1 MKICVTGGSGFIGSH
16 LVQKLL
22 EKGYDVSVLDLRKPV
37 QDVEWIQKD
46 VREDLGSV
54 FADYTYVFHLAAL
67 ANARKSSEDP
77 VLCYDMNV
85 KGTLNVL
92 NAALKGDVER
102 VLVASSSWV
111 CGAQEGDMVNEK
123 SPFQLE
129 HINTI
134 YGGAKIGQEL
144 LCFSFYSEYKGP
156 KYTVFRYGIPYGER
170 MWRGLV
176 VRAFMEMAERA
187 GILSIMGD
195 GKQFRE
201 FMYVGDL
208 ADAHLHALKPD
219 RREQDLQPHGRP
231 PHHDRGDRQGG
242 RQALPGQDRLHP
254 PGAGRAQDQA
264 RPQLAGRERARLGAE
279 DDARGRHP
287 ALRRMVAHAH
297 RRAEARRVLVLIA
310 PFRRPVL

>member
-22 EKGYDVSVLDLRKPV
+22 DEGYDVSVLDLRKPV
-37 QDVEWIQKD
+37 QDVEWHRKD
-46 VREDLGSV
+46 IRDDLGNIFSN
-54 FADYTYVFHLAAL
+54 FNLVFHLAAL

-77 VLCYDMNV
+77 KLCHDINI

-102 VLVASSSWV
+102 VLLASSSWV
-111 CGAQEGDMVNEK
+111 CGAQEGDVVNER
-123 SPFQLE
+123 SPFHLDN
-129 HINTI
+129 INTI
-134 YGGAKIGQEL
+134 YGASKIGQEL

-176 VRAFMEMAERA
+176 VRAFMEMAERT
-187 GILSIMGD
+187 GVLSIMGD

-208 ADAHLHALKPD
+208 AEGHLHALKPVA
-219 RREQDLQPHGRP
+219 ENKIYNLTGGRP
-231 PHHDRGDRQGG
+231 ITIEEIAKEVVKHFPAKIDYI
-242 RQALPGQDRLHP
+242 P
-254 PGAGRAQDQA
+254 QA
-264 RPQLAGRERARLGAE
+264 RVEPKIKRVHNWLAENELGWVPRTTLEEGIRLCAE
-279 DDARGRHP
+279 WWKTLTDEQK
-287 ALRRMVAHAH
+287 L
-297 RRAEARRVLVLIA
+297 EEYWC
-310 PFRRPVL
+310 

>member
-16 LVQKLL
+16 LVHKLL
-22 EKGYDVSVLDLRKPV
+22 ENGYDVSVLDLRKPV
-37 QDVEWIQKD
+37 QDVEWIKKD

-54 FADYTYVFHLAAL
+54 FADTTYVYHLAAL

-77 VLCYDMNV
+77 ILCYDMNV

-111 CGAQEGDMVNEK
+111 CGAQEGDTVNEK

-134 YGGAKIGQEL
+134 YGAAKIGQEL

-208 ADAHLHALKPD
+208 ADAHLHALKPIA
-219 RREQDLQPHGRP
+219 ENKIYNLTGGRP
-231 PHHDRGDRQGG
+231 ITIEEIAKEVVKHFPAKIDYI
-242 RQALPGQDRLHP
+242 P
-254 PGAGRAQDQA
+254 QA
-264 RPQLAGRERARLGAE
+264 RVEPKIKRVHNWLAENELGWVPKTTLEDGIRLCAE
-279 DDARGRHP
+279 WWRSLSDEQK
-287 ALRRMVAHAH
+287 L
-297 RRAEARRVLVLIA
+297 EEYWC
-310 PFRRPVL
+310 

>member
-22 EKGYDVSVLDLRKPV
+22 DKGYDVSVLDLRKPV
-37 QDVEWIQKD
+37 QDVEWFRKD
-46 VREDLGSV
+46 IRDDLGNIFSN
-54 FADYTYVFHLAAL
+54 FNLVFHLAAL

-77 VLCYDMNV
+77 KLCHDMNI

-102 VLVASSSWV
+102 VLLASSSWV
-111 CGAQEGDMVNEK
+111 CGAQEGDVVNER
-123 SPFQLE
+123 SPFHLDN
-129 HINTI
+129 INTI
-134 YGGAKIGQEL
+134 YGASKIGQEL

-176 VRAFMEMAERA
+176 VRAFMEMAERT
-187 GILSIMGD
+187 GVLSIMGD

-208 ADAHLHALKPD
+208 AEGHLHALKPVA
-219 RREQDLQPHGRP
+219 ENKIYNLTGGRP
-231 PHHDRGDRQGG
+231 ITIEEIAKEVVKHFPAKIDYI
-242 RQALPGQDRLHP
+242 P
-254 PGAGRAQDQA
+254 QA
-264 RPQLAGRERARLGAE
+264 RVEPKIKRVHNWLAENELGWVPRTTLEEGIRLCAE
-279 DDARGRHP
+279 WWKT
-287 ALRRMVAHAH
+287 LT
-297 RRAEARRVLVLIA
+297 EEQKLEEYWC
-310 PFRRPVL
+310 

>member
-22 EKGYDVSVLDLRKPV
+22 DKGYEVSVLDLRKPV
-37 QDVEWIQKD
+37 QDVEWHRKD
-46 VREDLGSV
+46 IRDDLGNIFSN
-54 FADYTYVFHLAAL
+54 FNLVFHLAAL

-77 VLCYDMNV
+77 KLCHDINI

-102 VLVASSSWV
+102 VLLASSSWV
-111 CGAQEGDMVNEK
+111 CGAQEGDVVNEK
-123 SPFQLE
+123 SPFHLDN
-129 HINTI
+129 INTI
-134 YGGAKIGQEL
+134 YGASKIGQEL

-176 VRAFMEMAERA
+176 VRAFMEMAERT
-187 GILSIMGD
+187 GVLSIMGD

-208 ADAHLHALKPD
+208 AEGHLHALKPVA
-219 RREQDLQPHGRP
+219 ENKIYNLTGGRP
-231 PHHDRGDRQGG
+231 ITIEEIAKEVVKHFPAKIDYI
-242 RQALPGQDRLHP
+242 P
-254 PGAGRAQDQA
+254 QA
-264 RPQLAGRERARLGAE
+264 RVEPKIKRVHNWLAENELGWVPRTTLEDGIRLCAE
-279 DDARGRHP
+279 WWKTLTDEQK
-287 ALRRMVAHAH
+287 L
-297 RRAEARRVLVLIA
+297 EEYWC
-310 PFRRPVL
+310 

>member
-22 EKGYDVSVLDLRKPV
+22 DKGYDVSVLDLRKPV
-37 QDVEWIQKD
+37 QDVEWLRKD
-46 VREDLGSV
+46 IRDDLGNIFSN
-54 FADYTYVFHLAAL
+54 FNLVFHLAAL

-77 VLCYDMNV
+77 KLCHDINI

-102 VLVASSSWV
+102 VLLASSSWV
-111 CGAQEGDMVNEK
+111 CGAQEGDVVNER
-123 SPFQLE
+123 SPFHLDN
-129 HINTI
+129 INTI
-134 YGGAKIGQEL
+134 YGASKIGQEL

-176 VRAFMEMAERA
+176 VRAFMEMAERT
-187 GILSIMGD
+187 GVLSIMGD

-208 ADAHLHALKPD
+208 AEGHLHALKPVA
-219 RREQDLQPHGRP
+219 ENKIYNLTGGRP
-231 PHHDRGDRQGG
+231 ITIEEIAKEVVKHFPAKIDYI
-242 RQALPGQDRLHP
+242 P
-254 PGAGRAQDQA
+254 QA
-264 RPQLAGRERARLGAE
+264 RVEPKIKRVHNWLAENELGWVPRTTLEDGIRLCAE
-279 DDARGRHP
+279 WWKTLTDEQK
-287 ALRRMVAHAH
+287 L
-297 RRAEARRVLVLIA
+297 EEYWC
-310 PFRRPVL
+310 

>member
-22 EKGYDVSVLDLRKPV
+22 DKGYDVSVLDLRKPV
-37 QDVEWIQKD
+37 QDVEWFRKD
-46 VREDLGSV
+46 IRDDLGNIFSN
-54 FADYTYVFHLAAL
+54 FNLVFHLAAL

-77 VLCYDMNV
+77 KLCHDINI

-102 VLVASSSWV
+102 VLLASSSWV
-111 CGAQEGDMVNEK
+111 CGAQEGDVVNER
-123 SPFQLE
+123 SPFHLDN
-129 HINTI
+129 INTI
-134 YGGAKIGQEL
+134 YGASKIGQEL

-176 VRAFMEMAERA
+176 VRAFMEMAERT
-187 GILSIMGD
+187 GVLSIMGD

-208 ADAHLHALKPD
+208 AEGHLHALKPVA
-219 RREQDLQPHGRP
+219 ENKIYNLTGGRP
-231 PHHDRGDRQGG
+231 ITIEEIAKEVVKHFPAKIDYI
-242 RQALPGQDRLHP
+242 P
-254 PGAGRAQDQA
+254 QA
-264 RPQLAGRERARLGAE
+264 RVEPKIKRVHNWLAENELGWVPRTTLEDGIRLCAE
-279 DDARGRHP
+279 WWKTLTDEQK
-287 ALRRMVAHAH
+287 L
-297 RRAEARRVLVLIA
+297 EEYWC
-310 PFRRPVL
+310 

>member
-22 EKGYDVSVLDLRKPV
+22 DKGYEVSVLDLRKPV
-37 QDVEWIQKD
+37 QDVEWLRKD
-46 VREDLGSV
+46 IRDDLGNIFSN
-54 FADYTYVFHLAAL
+54 FNLVFHLAAL

-77 VLCYDMNV
+77 KLCHDINI

-102 VLVASSSWV
+102 VLLASSSWV
-111 CGAQEGDMVNEK
+111 CGAQEGDVVNER
-123 SPFQLE
+123 SPFHLDN
-129 HINTI
+129 INTI
-134 YGGAKIGQEL
+134 YGASKIGQEL

-176 VRAFMEMAERA
+176 VRAFMEMAERT
-187 GILSIMGD
+187 GVLSIMGD

-208 ADAHLHALKPD
+208 AEGHLHALKPVA
-219 RREQDLQPHGRP
+219 ENKIYNLTGGRP
-231 PHHDRGDRQGG
+231 ITIEEIAKEVVKHFPAKIDYI
-242 RQALPGQDRLHP
+242 P
-254 PGAGRAQDQA
+254 QA
-264 RPQLAGRERARLGAE
+264 RVEPKIKRVHNWLAENELGWVPRTTLEDGIRLCAE
-279 DDARGRHP
+279 WWKTLTDEQK
-287 ALRRMVAHAH
+287 L
-297 RRAEARRVLVLIA
+297 EEYWC
-310 PFRRPVL
+310 

>member
-22 EKGYDVSVLDLRKPV
+22 DKGYDVSVLDLRKPV
-37 QDVEWIQKD
+37 QDVEWLRKD
-46 VREDLGSV
+46 IRDDLGNIFSN
-54 FADYTYVFHLAAL
+54 FNLVFHLAAL

-77 VLCYDMNV
+77 KLCHDMNI

-102 VLVASSSWV
+102 VLLASSSWV
-111 CGAQEGDMVNEK
+111 CGAQEGDVVNER
-123 SPFQLE
+123 SPFHLDN
-129 HINTI
+129 INTI
-134 YGGAKIGQEL
+134 YGASKIGQEL

-176 VRAFMEMAERA
+176 VRAFMEMAERT
-187 GILSIMGD
+187 GVLSIMGD

-208 ADAHLHALKPD
+208 VEGHLHALKPVA
-219 RREQDLQPHGRP
+219 ENKIYNLTGGRP
-231 PHHDRGDRQGG
+231 ITIEEIAKEVVKHFPAKIDYI
-242 RQALPGQDRLHP
+242 P
-254 PGAGRAQDQA
+254 QA
-264 RPQLAGRERARLGAE
+264 RVEPKIKRVHNWLAENELGWVPRTTLEDGIRLCAE
-279 DDARGRHP
+279 WWKT
-287 ALRRMVAHAH
+287 LT
-297 RRAEARRVLVLIA
+297 EEQKLEEYWC
-310 PFRRPVL
+310 

>member
-22 EKGYDVSVLDLRKPV
+22 DKGYDVSVLDLRKPV
-37 QDVEWIQKD
+37 QDVEWLRKD
-46 VREDLGSV
+46 IRDDLGNIFSN
-54 FADYTYVFHLAAL
+54 FNLVFHLAAL

-77 VLCYDMNV
+77 KLCHDINI

-102 VLVASSSWV
+102 VLLASSSWV
-111 CGAQEGDMVNEK
+111 CGAQEGDVVNEK
-123 SPFQLE
+123 SPFHLDN
-129 HINTI
+129 INTI
-134 YGGAKIGQEL
+134 YGASKIGQEL

-176 VRAFMEMAERA
+176 VRAFMEMAERT
-187 GILSIMGD
+187 GVLSIMGD

-208 ADAHLHALKPD
+208 AEGHLHALKPVA
-219 RREQDLQPHGRP
+219 ENKIYNLTGGRP
-231 PHHDRGDRQGG
+231 ITIEEIAKEVVKHFPAKIDYI
-242 RQALPGQDRLHP
+242 P
-254 PGAGRAQDQA
+254 QA
-264 RPQLAGRERARLGAE
+264 RVEPKIKRVHNWLAENELGWVPRTTLEDGIRLCAE
-279 DDARGRHP
+279 WWKTLTDEQK
-287 ALRRMVAHAH
+287 L
-297 RRAEARRVLVLIA
+297 EEYWC
-310 PFRRPVL
+310 